1 MFETEDMKALR
12 AAVNAHFDQFR
23 PTKTPPPD
31 APGCAGLSE
40 KARDEAS
47 TRYGQVVMAKPAGQ
61 LSADER
67 AFLKQGIASW
77 AEGSRE

>member
-1 MFETEDMKALR
+1 MFETESMAALR

-23 PTKTPPPD
+23 PPKTPPPD
-31 APGCAGLSE
+31 APGCAGLSD

-47 TRYGQVVMAKPAGQ
+47 TIYGKAVMKKPAGQ

-67 AFLKQGIASW
+67 AFLKQGIVSW